1 MSEELQDERS
11 KAVELLE
18 LHDELDA
25 LDQPLPPKEVG
36 RLGLL
41 LLLLLVLL
49 FGGALISLAYG
60 SIAIVLIVLDVAYG
74 SIAIVLAGLL
84 VYLRR
89 VVRPRLSEEGEAIQ
103 SRIHQIED
111 AP

>member
-11 KAVELLE
+11 KAVELLR

-41 LLLLLVLL
+41 LLLVVVL
-49 FGGALISLAYG
+49 FAGALMILAYTTSRTMVMDVMYG
-60 SIAIVLIVLDVAYG
+60 SIAIL
-74 SIAIVLAGLL
+74 LAGQL
-84 VYLRR
+84 VYGRMEAA
-89 VVRPRLSEEGEAIQ
+89 RLLAAREPIQ
-103 SRIHQIED
+103 SQIREIED
-111 AP
+111 VSE